1 MHRLSGTGDAALI
14 KRINTAIVLECIRNE
29 SPLSRTRISE
39 RTGLNKATVSSL
51 VSDLIAGGLVT
62 EIGTGQSSGG
72 RKPVMLLF
80 NAGAGYAIGIDVGV
94 NYIRGL
100 LTDLA
105 GAPAVQRETTIR
117 ERSPEEVLPV
127 LYDVISALIAE
138 APPSRYGIVG
148 IGIGVSGIV
157 DGEGTILFAPNL
169 EWRNVPLCKLI
180 EDRFQL
186 PCIIDNE
193 ANAGAAGELR
203 YGAGRGFADQIY
215 VSVGIGIGTGIV
227 INRELYRGKSG
238 FSGELG
244 HMSIAVKGRK
254 CSCGNYGCWELY
266 ASEKA
271 LLEHGEPYASFEGV
285 TAAAEDGDAQAV
297 RLLKTIGSYLGTGI
311 ANIIAVFNPEAVILG
326 NRICIAE
333 RFVRAAIEREI
344 ERRAQPYHRE
354 GTRLLFAELGGLS
367 AVRGAAGYAISR
379 FFDNI
384 NGAAAG

>member
-1 MHRLSGTGDAALI
+1 MHRLSGTGDSALI
-14 KRINTAIVLECIRNE
+14 RRINTAIVLECIRNE
-29 SPLSRTRISE
+29 SPLSRARISE

-51 VSDLIAGGLVT
+51 VSNLIAGGLVS
-62 EIGTGQSSGG
+62 EIGTGESSGG

-80 NAGAGYAIGIDVGV
+80 NAGAGHAVGIDVGV

-105 GAPAVQRETTIR
+105 GTPVARRETKIAR
-117 ERSPEEVLPV
+117 RSPEDVLP
-127 LYDVISALIAE
+127 LLHDVIRGLIGD
-138 APPSRYGIVG
+138 APASRYGVVG

-157 DGEGTILFAPNL
+157 DDGGTILFAPNL
-169 EWRNVPLCKLI
+169 NWRNVPLRRLV
-180 EDRFQL
+180 EERFNL
-186 PCIIDNE
+186 PCVIDNE

-215 VSVGIGIGTGIV
+215 VSVGIGIGTGII

-244 HMSIAVKGRK
+244 HMSIAMDGRQ
-254 CSCGNYGCWELY
+254 CSCGNLGCWELY

-271 LLEHGEPYASFEGV
+271 LIEHGEPYASFEAAC
-285 TAAAEDGDAQAV
+285 AAAESGDGQAV
-297 RLLKTIGSYLGTGI
+297 RLLETIGAYLGTGI
-311 ANIIAVFNPEAVILG
+311 ANIVNVFNPEAVILG

-333 RFVRAAIEREI
+333 RFVRGAVEREI
-344 ERRAQPYHRE
+344 ERRTQTYNRE
-354 GTRLLFAELGGLS
+354 GMRLLFAELGEHS

-379 FFDNI
+379 FFDSL
-384 NGAAAG
+384 NGQGAG